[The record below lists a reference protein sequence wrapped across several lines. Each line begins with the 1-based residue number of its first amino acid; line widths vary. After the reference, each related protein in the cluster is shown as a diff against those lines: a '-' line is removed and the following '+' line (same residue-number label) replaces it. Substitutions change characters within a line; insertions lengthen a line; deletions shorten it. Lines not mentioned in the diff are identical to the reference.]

1 MSKLPE
7 TSESLLARVR
17 DPLDAVAWEQFV
29 SLYRPVVYRLARR
42 RGLQDADAEDLAQ
55 QVMTNIARA
64 IGDWRKD
71 ADRGTFRG
79 WLLRIARNAILN
91 TLTRRRPDAAR
102 GGTSVVERLRDCP
115 VERDEWETLVEDEP
129 PRMLVRWAAGEVKH
143 EFHSDTWQAFWLTA
157 IDGLTVESAAEALGK
172 SVGSVYAARSRI
184 ARRLKEVIRELEE
197 L

>member
-1 MSKLPE
+1 MSNHW
-7 TSESLLARVR
+7 LAR
-17 DPLDAVAWEQFV
+17 
-29 SLYRPVVYRLARR
+29 
-42 RGLQDADAEDLAQ
+42 
-55 QVMTNIARA
+55 T
-64 IGDWRKD
+64 

-91 TLTRRRPDAAR
+91 ALTRRRPDAAR

-115 VERDEWETLVEDEP
+115 AERDEWETLVEDEH
-129 PRMLVRWAAGEVKH
+129 RRILFRWAAGEVKH